1 MEKIE
6 NMGTNETIKTNE
18 ANEVNEANEI
28 NETRKTT
35 FTSLTPDLLEK
46 NKQVYTDA
54 LDYAFSHDDIRNIA
68 ITGVYGAGKS
78 TVWNTYREYKLK
90 NLEETTFKNIITV
103 CLGKYEDN
111 SKENN
116 SIEDGKEK
124 SVNNKEDKE
133 LDNRVERQ
141 IINQIS
147 AQINSTDIPL
157 SKYKLKG
164 NISKTSLWANTV
176 LTILFSISI
185 ILLFYLKPI
194 FKYLRELFGDL
205 SATTALAVIFSILF
219 IIPAG
224 YYLFNFYKENKVKFS
239 KISYKGTEAQF
250 TELNNDETVL
260 ERDMKEIVYLL
271 SSSDTRIVVFEDLD
285 RYDSVDIFVKLKEL
299 NFLLNSYLEANEED
313 RIVRFVYLLKDSL
326 FHSKDRTKFFD
337 FIIPI
342 VPVVDSKTS
351 EDYLIDLLGMK
362 DEENNRNEDKSD
374 TSNSNKLSKKIL
386 RDISLY
392 IDDMRILRNIV
403 NEYKVYSEVL
413 PTSDIELDENM
424 LFSLVTVKNL
434 YPNEFDLLQKDKGYI
449 IDIFKK
455 IKEACNQIVEKLQAK
470 YNLII
475 NDIDKLE
482 AQIGNDKFDLYAM
495 HIPSNLQVTNGDSSK
510 WAEFLREWSNNPDK
524 YYNMYAP
531 LLSINGRY
539 HYEEFLNKFISLDEE
554 NQTVVTLL
562 DKSKKEKLE
571 ELNEERISLKLRIE
585 QAKLYNPKELLSV
598 MNPKKI
604 DEIFACSNDI
614 ENQEFPLIR
623 YLIIEGLL
631 DETYWYYKGSFDIS
645 DSKTLKKNDRI
656 FMKGLLGK
664 TNMGV
669 FLAIESPNEIL
680 NRLTAE
686 DYKRFNILNFNLLK
700 TCLEEKKDDKI
711 LSILNAVYR
720 YKKYEEMIQILEK
733 ADLEM
738 TRYIVGIMFLKQFD
752 LITEILEINYG
763 EDKQPL
769 FKVFLSLILNG
780 SVELYK
786 FEKVREHIENN
797 AKVIESVPE
806 ELFDEFIEKLHSK
819 NIKFENLRKLE
830 ISKEK
835 LKRIEEITAYRL
847 SIGNLIFL
855 TEKILDKKI
864 EYGNLLNEIYDSRE
878 LVASKEYI
886 KGGFENIISEYIEN
900 HVTNSSFINNKD
912 ILAEILSSN
921 LSYENKIKYLNKNAT
936 SIFRLKES
944 KITDINILHE
954 LFEKDKVIYTHDNL
968 NYYWDLIKNND
979 NDDAKKEK
987 DLESFV
993 KNMNDKIPDIPGQSK
1008 SVDNE
1013 AIHSE
1018 LSKCESI
1025 CNELINISIVSDA
1038 LFKIIIN
1045 HAKRP
1050 IDQLNSNLNID
1061 RIKALITK
1069 NMILPN
1075 EDNIKMVIEK
1085 LLDEEVKTD
1094 AEMNEKEVLPI
1105 LRNME
1110 LSDETIDSI
1119 VNANISTENAK
1130 SLLTKLKE
1138 SVKIDKINPEKT
1150 ELIES
1155 I

>member
-1 MEKIE
+1 MGKVE
-6 NMGTNETIKTNE
+6 NMETNET
-18 ANEVNEANEI
+18 

-35 FTSLTPDLLEK
+35 FNSLTPDILEE

-54 LDYAFSHDDIRNIA
+54 LNYAFSNDDIRNIA

-176 LTILFSISI
+176 LTILFIISI

-205 SATTALAVIFSILF
+205 WATTALAVIFSILF

-351 EDYLIDLLGMK
+351 EDFLIDLLEMK
-362 DEENNRNEDKSD
+362 DEENNSNEDKSD

-386 RDISLY
+386 RNISLY

-413 PTSDIELDENM
+413 PTSDIALNENM

-434 YPNEFDLLQKDKGYI
+434 YPNEFDLLHEDKGYI

-455 IKEACNQIVEKLQAK
+455 IKKACNQIVEKLQAE
-470 YNLII
+470 YHQII
-475 NDIDKLE
+475 SNIDKLE
-482 AQIGNDKFDLYAM
+482 TQIENDKFEIYAL
-495 HIPSNLQVTNGDSSK
+495 HIPSDLRVMNGDSRK
-510 WAEFLREWSNNPDK
+510 WTEFLREWSNNPDK
-524 YYNMYAP
+524 FYHMFSS
-531 LLSINGRY
+531 SINASYR
-539 HYEEFLNKFISLDEE
+539 YEEFLNKIISLDEE
-554 NQTVVTLL
+554 KQEIVNLL
-562 DKSKKEKLE
+562 EKSKREKLE
-571 ELNEERISLKLRIE
+571 ELREEKIKLNQKIE

-664 TNMGV
+664 NNMDV
-669 FLAIESPNEIL
+669 FLPIESPNEIL
-680 NRLTAE
+680 NRLNPE
-686 DYKRFNILNFNLLK
+686 DYNRFNILNFKLLK
-700 TCLEEKKDDKI
+700 TCFEEKKDDKTI
-711 LSILNAVYR
+711 SILNSVDQNE
-720 YKKYEEMIQILEK
+720 KYEEMIQILEK
-733 ADLEM
+733 TDREM
-738 TRYIVGIMFLKQFD
+738 TRHLVGILYSINIDM
-752 LITEILEINYG
+752 ITRMLEINC
-763 EDKQPL
+763 DKDRQPL
-769 FKVFLSLILNG
+769 FGVLLQLILNRSG
-780 SVELYK
+780 EVEK
-786 FEKVREHIENN
+786 FEKVRKYIENN

-806 ELFDEFIEKLHSK
+806 ELFDEFIEKLQSK
-819 NIKFENLRKLE
+819 NIKFEDLRKLE

-835 LKRIEEITAYRL
+835 LKRLEEITAYRL
-847 SIGNLIFL
+847 SVVNLIFL

-886 KGGFENIISEYIEN
+886 QGDFENIISEYIEN
-900 HVTNSSFINNKD
+900 HVTNRSFINHRD
-912 ILAEILSSN
+912 ILAKILSSN
-921 LSYENKIKYLNKNAT
+921 LSYENKLKYLSKNTEAVF
-936 SIFRLKES
+936 SLKES
-944 KITDINILHE
+944 EITDINIVHE
-954 LFEKDKVIYTHDNL
+954 LFKRDKVTYTHDNL
-968 NYYWDLIKNND
+968 NYYWDLINNND
-979 NDDAKKEK
+979 DDEQKEK
-987 DLESFV
+987 DIECFIR
-993 KNMNDKIPDIPGQSK
+993 NMNDKIPEGPGQSQY
-1008 SVDNE
+1008 VDNKG
-1013 AIHSE
+1013 IHSE
-1018 LSKCESI
+1018 LSKCVSI
-1025 CNELINISIVSDA
+1025 CNDLINISIISDD

-1050 IDQLNSNLNID
+1050 IDYLNSNLNNN
-1061 RIKALITK
+1061 RIKALIK
-1069 NMILPN
+1069 ENKILPN
-1075 EDNIKMVIEK
+1075 EENIKILINKSLNEEIK
-1085 LLDEEVKTD
+1085 LI
-1094 AEMNEKEVLPI
+1094 AENYENEVLPI

-1110 LSDETIDSI
+1110 LSDETIYSI
-1119 VNANISTENAK
+1119 VNADISTDNAK

-1138 SVKIDKINPEKT
+1138 SVQIDKISPEKT

-1155 I
+1155 IQNENL

>member
-1 MEKIE
+1 MGKVE
-6 NMGTNETIKTNE
+6 NMETNETNE
-18 ANEVNEANEI
+18 S

-35 FTSLTPDLLEK
+35 FNSLTPDILEE

-54 LDYAFSHDDIRNIA
+54 LNYAFSNDDIRNIA

-116 SIEDGKEK
+116 SIEDDKEK

-205 SATTALAVIFSILF
+205 WATTALAVIFSILF

-351 EDYLIDLLGMK
+351 EDFLIDLLEMK
-362 DEENNRNEDKSD
+362 DEENNSNEDKSD

-386 RDISLY
+386 RNISLY

-413 PTSDIELDENM
+413 PTSDILLNENM

-449 IDIFKK
+449 IDILKK
-455 IKEACNQIVEKLQAK
+455 IKDSCNQIVEKLQAE
-470 YNLII
+470 YHQII
-475 NDIDKLE
+475 SNIDKLE
-482 AQIGNDKFDLYAM
+482 TQIENDKFEIYAL
-495 HIPSNLQVTNGDSSK
+495 HIPSDLRVMNGDSRK
-510 WAEFLREWSNNPDK
+510 WTEFLREWSNNPDK
-524 YYNMYAP
+524 YYHMFSS
-531 LLSINGRY
+531 SINTSYR
-539 HYEEFLNKFISLDEE
+539 YEEFLNKIISLDEE
-554 NQTVVTLL
+554 KQEMVNLWE
-562 DKSKKEKLE
+562 KSKREKLE
-571 ELNEERISLKLRIE
+571 ELREEKINLNQKIE

-614 ENQEFPLIR
+614 ENQEFSLIR

-631 DETYWYYKGSFDIS
+631 DETYWYYKGSFDIN

-664 TNMGV
+664 TDMDV
-669 FLAIESPNEIL
+669 FLPIESPNEIL
-680 NRLTAE
+680 NRLNSD
-686 DYKRFNILNFNLLK
+686 DYKRFNILNFKLLK
-700 TCLEEKKDDKI
+700 TCFEEKKDDKI
-711 LSILNAVYR
+711 ISILNSVDQNE
-720 YKKYEEMIQILEK
+720 KYEEMIQILEK
-733 ADLEM
+733 TDREM
-738 TRYIVGIMFLKQFD
+738 TRQLVGILYSINIDM
-752 LITEILEINYG
+752 ITRMLEKNC
-763 EDKQPL
+763 DKDGQPL
-769 FKVFLSLILNG
+769 FEVLLPLILNR
-780 SVELYK
+780 SREVEK
-786 FEKVREHIENN
+786 FEKVRKYIENN

-806 ELFDEFIEKLHSK
+806 ELFDEFIEKLQSK
-819 NIKFENLRKLE
+819 NIKFEDLRKLE

-847 SIGNLIFL
+847 SVVNLIFL

-864 EYGNLLNEIYDSRE
+864 EYGNLLNEIYDSIE

-886 KGGFENIISEYIEN
+886 QGDFENIISEYIEN
-900 HVTNSSFINNKD
+900 HVTNRSFINHRD
-912 ILAEILSSN
+912 ILAKILSSN
-921 LSYENKIKYLNKNAT
+921 LSYENKIKYLSKNTEAV
-936 SIFRLKES
+936 FRLKES
-944 KITDINILHE
+944 EITDIKIVHE
-954 LFEKDKVIYTHDNL
+954 LFKRDKVTYTHDNL
-968 NYYWDLIKNND
+968 NYYWDLINNND
-979 NDDAKKEK
+979 DDEQKEK
-987 DLESFV
+987 DIEYFIR
-993 KNMNDKIPDIPGQSK
+993 NMNDKIPDGPGQSQY
-1008 SVDNE
+1008 VDNKG
-1013 AIHSE
+1013 IHSE
-1018 LSKCESI
+1018 LSKCVSI
-1025 CNELINISIVSDA
+1025 CNELINISIISDD

-1050 IDQLNSNLNID
+1050 IDYLNTNLNNN
-1061 RIKALITK
+1061 RIKALIK
-1069 NMILPN
+1069 ENKILPN
-1075 EDNIKMVIEK
+1075 EGNIKILINKSLNEEIK
-1085 LLDEEVKTD
+1085 LI
-1094 AEMNEKEVLPI
+1094 AENYENEVLPI

-1110 LSDETIDSI
+1110 LSDETIYSI
-1119 VNANISTENAK
+1119 VNADISTDNAK

-1138 SVKIDKINPEKT
+1138 SVQIDKISPEKT
-1150 ELIES
+1150 EFIES
-1155 I
+1155 IQNENL